1 MVSAADKRYASLLDN
16 GFYPAELPPVFKTNS
31 FSAASDSVLA
41 KIGTS
46 NKAKPDNYAGSTT
59 FYDGA
64 TFRGHLRTFGIIN
77 PINYMLVSK
86 LIANKWASIQK
97 TFKLSKVSGA
107 RPSFSTKD
115 KSERSIQSSTLSK
128 KSDRLQNLAA
138 CYPVVLNLD
147 INRFYG
153 SIYTHSIP
161 WAVLGKAEAKL
172 RYSKG
177 TLKGHWSDK
186 LDTLVRNCNQRQTVG
201 IPIGPDTSRI
211 VSELLLSRI
220 DVELCAKGTGLTAS
234 QIYHSIDD
242 YQVGVFYPHEAEQ
255 AQSLFQR
262 VVHRYEMRINDFKTG
277 VSSGIEFGPSVF
289 QRHFDV
295 LKSQKG
301 QPFIEHLFELI
312 YSLAPRYP
320 NINIIGYALKSF
332 RYRLANHNTHQ
343 LAKQYLQR
351 LTYASPHEARWTLP
365 LLLGIYSA
373 QGKETDTRRF
383 IQWGIEVS
391 ARRNDVLNLLW
402 FLYAALYLRIKL
414 DKSVCFAC
422 IELSNHLVDLM
433 LIHGK
438 HEKLFPVEMSAIK
451 QRYLPSD
458 FNSPAWIVLYEVSR
472 HGWNTSP
479 SFSKAG
485 TVDDPDGLYLELQS
499 QGVEFYQSHRFSV
512 DAFSGWHLTDAHFTP
527 EQPELEPWEYD
538 ADASYDYFE
547 DEYP

>member
-1 MVSAADKRYASLLDN
+1 MVTAADKRYTSLLDN
-16 GFYPAELPPVFKTNS
+16 GFYPAELPPVFKTKN
-31 FSAASDSVLA
+31 FSAASGSVLT

-46 NKAKPDNYAGSTT
+46 TQTRPDKYSGSTT

-86 LIANKWASIQK
+86 LIANEWANIQRA
-97 TFKLSKVSGA
+97 FRLSKVSGA
-107 RPSFSTKD
+107 RPSFSTD
-115 KSERSIQSSTLSK
+115 NKSERSIQSSTLSK
-128 KSDRLQNLAA
+128 KRERLQNLAA

-161 WAVLGKAEAKL
+161 WAVLGKAEAKR
-172 RYSKG
+172 RYSNG
-177 TLKGHWSDK
+177 TLRGHWSDK

-220 DVELCAKGTGLTAS
+220 DAELCAKGTGLTAS

-262 VVHRYEMRINDFKTG
+262 VVHRYEMRINDFKTSI
-277 VSSGIEFGPSVF
+277 SSGIEFGPSVF

-295 LKSQKG
+295 LKAQKG
-301 QPFIEHLFELI
+301 QAFIEHLFELI
-312 YSLAPRYP
+312 YTLGPRYP
-320 NINIIGYALKSF
+320 NINITGYALKSF
-332 RYRLANHNTHQ
+332 KNRLANHSTQQ

-391 ARRNDVLNLLW
+391 ARRNDVLSLLW
-402 FLYAALYLRIKL
+402 FLYAALYLRIRL
-414 DKSVCFAC
+414 NKSVCTAC
-422 IELSNHLVDLM
+422 IELSNHLVDLI

-438 HEKLFPVEMSAIK
+438 HERLFPVDMSAMR

-472 HGWNTSP
+472 HGWDASS
-479 SFSKAG
+479 SFLKTG
-485 TVDDPDGLYLELQS
+485 TGDDPDGLYSEFQS
-499 QGVEFYQSHRFSV
+499 QGVEFYQTDRFRI
-512 DAFSGWHLTDAHFTP
+512 DALTGWHLTDAHFTP
-527 EQPELEPWEYD
+527 EQLELEPWEHD
-538 ADASYDYFE
+538 ANINYDYFE